1 MKPMKK
7 FLLAFLLCG
16 AVSGLEAQ
24 DPPAGDAG
32 ADASAA
38 AEAAA
43 AGSAEGPEL
52 QDPEPADP
60 EPAEEAV
67 SAAAQ
72 DLPEDPGALVEED
85 PAIAAS
91 AEEEFD
97 PDEEISEDYPVPLP
111 SDI

>member
-16 AVSGLEAQ
+16 AVSGLQAQ
-24 DPPAGDAG
+24 DPPAGNAG

-43 AGSAEGPEL
+43 AGPGEGAEL
-52 QDPEPADP
+52 QDPADR